1 MIIEMGL
8 HSNFCC
14 TFNSYVFA
22 CAFPWFLP
30 STMLHL
36 AVCPFAKLCPKREA
50 VLGQYCI
57 FIRRSSRHPA
67 RPIPKQLTFEQ
78 FENIILRFR
87 ILEKNLKISNFRKKN
102 LKIQIFEEMK
112 RWFQNVA
119 NFITVFRV
127 FRSKMSENWR
137 NLRMEVSPG
146 IQLFELWYV
155 RNQVIFFLGFWKIF
169 ESKFDF
175 FMEMKF

>member
-1 MIIEMGL
+1 MDV
-8 HSNFCC
+8 

-36 AVCPFAKLCPKREA
+36 AVCSFAKLCPKREA

-78 FENIILRFR
+78 FENIIFRFR
-87 ILEKNLKISNFRKKN
+87 ILEKNLKISNFRRNEKMISERSEFYYSFFGYFGQKCR
-102 LKIQIFEEMK
+102 KIDETLEWRFHQGFSFLNFDMFET
-112 RWFQNVA
+112 R
-119 NFITVFRV
+119 
-127 FRSKMSENWR
+127 
-137 NLRMEVSPG
+137 
-146 IQLFELWYV
+146 
-155 RNQVIFFLGFWKIF
+155 
-169 ESKFDF
+169 
-175 FMEMKF
+175 

>member
-1 MIIEMGL
+1 MDL
-8 HSNFCC
+8 FDV

-36 AVCPFAKLCPKREA
+36 AVCSFAKLCPKREA

-119 NFITVFRV
+119 NFITVLTGISV
-127 FRSKMSENWR
+127 EIDGTLEWR
-137 NLRMEVSPG
+137 FHQGFSFLNFDM
-146 IQLFELWYV
+146 FET
-155 RNQVIFFLGFWKIF
+155 R
-169 ESKFDF
+169 
-175 FMEMKF
+175 